1 MSRLNNLFAEI
12 NNAKNQQAEQLKN
25 FDAQAHSSSDAPAS
39 SPQSSPNES
48 SDSPAPPESTAEQSE
63 LNERTVPPN
72 GHPERSGHSPARHQ
86 KAENID
92 HINRLNPGTS
102 EKSVMAELVA
112 GPAFET
118 KRLTERYSFEI
129 YTDQIHKINKL
140 KYLYYERFSKH
151 LSKSRIIRDAL
162 DEMLDKAFEAL
173 DATAE
178 PK

>member
-1 MSRLNNLFAEI
+1 MSRLNNLFTEI
-12 NNAKNQQAEQLKN
+12 NNAKNQQAEELKN
-25 FDAQAHSSSDAPAS
+25 FDAQAKSSPDAPAS
-39 SPQSSPNES
+39 SPHSSPNVS
-48 SDSPAPPESTAEQSE
+48 SGSPTPPESTAEQSKS
-63 LNERTVPPN
+63 NDRTVPPN
-72 GHPERSGHSPARHQ
+72 GRSERSDHSPTRHQ

-92 HINRLNPGTS
+92 HINRLDPGTS

-162 DEMLDKAFEAL
+162 DEMLDKAFDAL
-173 DATAE
+173 DATVE

>member
-1 MSRLNNLFAEI
+1 
-12 NNAKNQQAEQLKN
+12 
-25 FDAQAHSSSDAPAS
+25 
-39 SPQSSPNES
+39 
-48 SDSPAPPESTAEQSE
+48 
-63 LNERTVPPN
+63 
-72 GHPERSGHSPARHQ
+72 
-86 KAENID
+86 
-92 HINRLNPGTS
+92 
-102 EKSVMAELVA
+102 MAELVA

-162 DEMLDKAFEAL
+162 DEMLDKAFDAL
-173 DATAE
+173 DATVE